1 MENLVNVI
9 EFAKV
14 GQLRHE
20 EEYCLSRGIFG
31 MLSFCGKGWLSST
44 LLAFVL
50 QTKQINHYLFAC
62 HVNTQTVSYLRPMFP
77 YIST

>member
-1 MENLVNVI
+1 MGNLVNFI

-20 EEYCLSRGIFG
+20 EESCLSREILG
-31 MLSFCGKGWLSST
+31 MLSFCGKRWLSST
-44 LLAFVL
+44 LLAFIL
-50 QTKQINHYLFAC
+50 QTKQINRYPFAC
-62 HVNTQTVSYLRPMFP
+62 HVNSQILSYLRPMLH